1 MVTTVGSV
9 PAVVRDDDDG
19 DDEDGSCSWSAPED
33 GQDCASRVLGTKEL
47 PSRGRITRK
56 NVGRNAAVD
65 GVMRMALWAL
75 VSPISCYMWGDES
88 QFLVVPTTTVVSSLE
103 GVRNIWRSQNTCRY

>member
-9 PAVVRDDDDG
+9 PAVLRDDDDDG
-19 DDEDGSCSWSAPED
+19 DDEDGSCSWSTPED
-33 GQDCASRVLGTKEL
+33 GQDCARVPGTKEL

-65 GVMRMALWAL
+65 GAMRMAMWEL
-75 VSPISCYMWGDES
+75 VTE
-88 QFLVVPTTTVVSSLE
+88 FLLYV
-103 GVRNIWRSQNTCRY
+103 

>member
-1 MVTTVGSV
+1 MVTTVGSYL
-9 PAVVRDDDDG
+9 PAALWDD
-19 DDEDGSCSWSAPED
+19 DDEDGGCSWSTLED

-65 GVMRMALWAL
+65 GVMRMAL
-75 VSPISCYMWGDES
+75 
-88 QFLVVPTTTVVSSLE
+88 
-103 GVRNIWRSQNTCRY
+103 